1 MLTKNEAQE
10 KIEDAI
16 WAAREAG
23 MTEKEIQ
30 EEVEF
35 ALNDYEEDMS

>member
-1 MLTKNEAQE
+1 MLTKIEAQA

-35 ALNDYEEDMS
+35 ALKDFEDQD